1 MQRQRGLYKLPWG
14 GVSIFNK
21 KVLASRLYAEA
32 LQAYVYSEEDLLVVR
47 DILDKQIVDAEG
59 VKVVRVNDIK
69 LEGFRGDALLVAVDV
84 GMRGI
89 LRRLG
94 IERAGEDFLRLF
106 RAELPLR
113 LISWNYIQPLHSKL
127 GAIGLTVP
135 RKMLAELHPADL
147 AELLSQVSHD
157 EGAAFIHSLDVETAA
172 ETISEMGHQAQA
184 AIIKEMDPQ
193 RASDILEEMAP
204 DAAADLLA
212 GLSSEKAKEIL
223 EKMGHQEAQ
232 DIQELLS
239 HEKDTAGGLMTTE
252 YVAYPPGMTVQE
264 VLERFRQD
272 AKDIE
277 TVYYIYVVDAQQ
289 LVGVLSLRE
298 LLLAPPG
305 AKLSEL
311 METNLKTVSP
321 EEDELKVA
329 QMLAKYN
336 LVALP
341 VVDEA
346 GRLMGIVTVDDVMD
360 LLLPQ
365 RRKRR
370 AI

>member
-1 MQRQRGLYKLPWG
+1 
-14 GVSIFNK
+14 
-21 KVLASRLYAEA
+21 
-32 LQAYVYSEEDLLVVR
+32 
-47 DILDKQIVDAEG
+47 
-59 VKVVRVNDIK
+59 
-69 LEGFRGDALLVAVDV
+69 
-84 GMRGI
+84 
-89 LRRLG
+89 
-94 IERAGEDFLRLF
+94 
-106 RAELPLR
+106 
-113 LISWNYIQPLHSKL
+113 
-127 GAIGLTVP
+127 
-135 RKMLAELHPADL
+135 
-147 AELLSQVSHD
+147 
-157 EGAAFIHSLDVETAA
+157 
-172 ETISEMGHQAQA
+172 
-184 AIIKEMDPQ
+184 
-193 RASDILEEMAP
+193 
-204 DAAADLLA
+204 
-212 GLSSEKAKEIL
+212 
-223 EKMGHQEAQ
+223 
-232 DIQELLS
+232 
-239 HEKDTAGGLMTTE
+239 
-252 YVAYPPGMTVQE
+252 
-264 VLERFRQD
+264 
-272 AKDIE
+272 
-277 TVYYIYVVDAQQ
+277 VYYIYVVDAQQ